1 MKKLEFHPD
10 LKDVPMMPLHERD
23 ALRQDIVE
31 NGQKFPILTIGG
43 KIIDGRNRYLACL
56 SGSIEPKIV
65 ELTGQDPK
73 TFIASANYFRKHW
86 TTAERAHF
94 AALMSLESE
103 RGNPDTKA
111 TTPLIGSNEPIPS
124 VRPVITQTEAAKQM
138 GVSRE
143 SVKRAKAKIKGKTRK
158 ENVARDNAGNG
169 PVDDEGVEIPK
180 AALPYW
186 NRKPEA
192 RNVLNQISACR
203 GQVKK
208 LEPSDPMWSSVN
220 LNGVLADLNSAYNR
234 FAAAIPA
241 YVCPYC
247 KGVKVDNCKCCKGKG
262 VISKFVMSTVPEEI
276 RNARS

>member
-1 MKKLEFHPD
+1 MKKTLEFHPD
-10 LKDVPMMPLHERD
+10 LKDVPMMPLHERE
-23 ALRQDIVE
+23 ALGRDIVE
-31 NGQKFPILTIGG
+31 NGQRFPIITIGG
-43 KIIDGRNRYLACL
+43 KIIDGRNRYLACIANNIDPKV
-56 SGSIEPKIV
+56 IE
-65 ELTGQDPK
+65 LAGQDPK
-73 TFIASANYFRKHW
+73 KLVASANYFRKHW

-103 RGNPDTKA
+103 RGNPETKDA
-111 TTPLIGSNEPIPS
+111 TPLNGSNELIP
-124 VRPVITQTEAAKQM
+124 TQAKAAEQM
-138 GVSRE
+138 GVSVA
-143 SVKRAKAKIKGKTRK
+143 SVKRAKVKIQGKKNERKAAKDDSGLDDKRATD
-158 ENVARDNAGNG
+158 DNGS
-169 PVDDEGVEIPK
+169 VIPP

-192 RNVLNQISACR
+192 KNVLNQISACR

-276 RNARS
+276 RNART

>member
-1 MKKLEFHPD
+1 MKKTLEFHPM

-23 ALRQDIVE
+23 ALGADME
-31 NGQKFPILTIGG
+31 AHGQILPIITWQG

-56 SGSIEPKIV
+56 SRGMEPKVI
-65 ELTGQDPK
+65 ELSEPNAKDYV
-73 TFIASANYFRKHW
+73 ASLNYFRKHW

-103 RGNPDTKA
+103 RGRPA
-111 TTPLIGSNEPIPS
+111 EPEENGANAP
-124 VRPVITQTEAAKQM
+124 ITQTEAAKQM

-143 SVKRAKAKIKGKTRK
+143 SVKRAKAKIKGTDRKTAPK
-158 ENVARDNAGNG
+158 GSKQQGVDENV
-169 PVDDEGVEIPK
+169 PVDDWNTPIPK

-192 RNVLNQISACR
+192 KNVLNQISACR

-262 VISKFVMSTVPEEI
+262 VISKFVMSTVPEELKKKMEKPF
-276 RNARS
+276 